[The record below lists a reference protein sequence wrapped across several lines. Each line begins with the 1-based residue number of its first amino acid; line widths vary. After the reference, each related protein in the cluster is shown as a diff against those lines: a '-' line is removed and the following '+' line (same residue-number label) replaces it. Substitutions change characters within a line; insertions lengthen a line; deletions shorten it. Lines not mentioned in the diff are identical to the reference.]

1 MKADPWPKD
10 KSTGKIPLYAP
21 SVLPLLISSLFQHTL
36 QQLGRHDQVVSDLEF
51 VLRFLGN
58 TESHT
63 RITKTP
69 VQKSK
74 LDSHAIAT
82 LRNIGIIEETQTD
95 LPSTT
100 VAFLV
105 KEKRKG
111 TLRHRTI
118 FHTIVDNNTGP
129 KEGTMKVAP
138 IEMLGTR
145 LRACRFAA
153 TRDFKSFFHQLSFT
167 PPVAD
172 FFIFNVGNQKFKLL
186 RAAMGHKNSPA
197 AATAVTKSLTILAIN
212 GARDTFP
219 SFEFEVKYDII
230 IDDVLFASQS
240 KEVLQHVLKAFDSI
254 CDQFRVTIGS
264 KTDPNETV
272 THRGIMFNLN
282 SKTQSLKSEFIEK
295 FKERTGNYN
304 TRPNNDKARSLLG
317 MISYAAQVIHVP
329 KISEAYR
336 NFIGTIFT
344 QKISGQEFHCVQ
356 KDIIQNVPRP
366 LPTSPGTPSAGT
378 ICSDATPLKIA
389 AMYIDQ
395 HGNINT
401 STDALTEETPIHIAE
416 AMATL
421 LSLKLLPKYSITHS
435 ITVISDNLT
444 WLYTVRKTGRI
455 TTPQLEHIR
464 NCFTQ
469 SMLELN
475 LVPIFQYITSAQNP
489 TDALSRHS
497 ENLSW
502 TSEQVNRMI
511 DTAQALD
518 DLMAK

>member
-1 MKADPWPKD
+1 
-10 KSTGKIPLYAP
+10 
-21 SVLPLLISSLFQHTL
+21 
-36 QQLGRHDQVVSDLEF
+36 
-51 VLRFLGN
+51 
-58 TESHT
+58 
-63 RITKTP
+63 
-69 VQKSK
+69 
-74 LDSHAIAT
+74 
-82 LRNIGIIEETQTD
+82 
-95 LPSTT
+95 
-100 VAFLV
+100 
-105 KEKRKG
+105 
-111 TLRHRTI
+111 
-118 FHTIVDNNTGP
+118 
-129 KEGTMKVAP
+129 
-138 IEMLGTR
+138 
-145 LRACRFAA
+145 
-153 TRDFKSFFHQLSFT
+153 
-167 PPVAD
+167 
-172 FFIFNVGNQKFKLL
+172 
-186 RAAMGHKNSPA
+186 
-197 AATAVTKSLTILAIN
+197 
-212 GARDTFP
+212 
-219 SFEFEVKYDII
+219 
-230 IDDVLFASQS
+230 
-240 KEVLQHVLKAFDSI
+240 
-254 CDQFRVTIGS
+254 
-264 KTDPNETV
+264 
-272 THRGIMFNLN
+272 
-282 SKTQSLKSEFIEK
+282 
-295 FKERTGNYN
+295 
-304 TRPNNDKARSLLG
+304 